1 MTKAQAEKLKELP
14 KLLKAIHERCLDC
27 SANSAYEL
35 KLCVCPD
42 CPLFSYRLGEL
53 PIKTKLKAD
62 RQKIPYKKVLPIEK
76 KGVLQDTSNQKTLNF
91 EVESQ

>member
-27 SANSAYEL
+27 SAGSSYEL

-42 CPLFSYRLGEL
+42 CPLFLWRNGEL
-53 PIKTKLKAD
+53 PIKTKLRVD
-62 RQKIPYKKVLPIEK
+62 RQKIPYKKRLAVEK
-76 KGVLQDTSNQKTLNF
+76 NDIQQILVG
-91 EVESQ
+91 VESQ